1 MDTAALKVEIEAFL
15 AAHHVM
21 TLATV
26 DDDGVP
32 HAASVMYA
40 VDGLA
45 MYWMS
50 KPDTRHS
57 QHIERR
63 SRVTVTVAPD
73 YADFRMIR
81 GLQIE
86 GAAKRL
92 ADETELARARE
103 QMISR
108 YVFLRELATGPAA
121 LRAAIERAGF
131 YCLAPARITLIDN
144 TKGFGHKASLEVSDT
159 GSISN
164 IEQASGGSSPVPETG
179 AASNHAPKSNYAAAV
194 AAADQEILGIIGKS
208 LLEDFR
214 RLPRKMSEGLSRN
227 DHELVELSVHTM
239 KGFLGYFGETRALE
253 LAEQAHALAMAGR
266 FAEIPSLLPDIETQM
281 AAVRDAL
288 ARHLAPDR
296 YSPRA

>member
-1 MDTAALKVEIEAFL
+1 MDIVALKAEIEAFL

-26 DDDGVP
+26 GDDGVP

-45 MYWMS
+45 LYWMS

-63 SRVTVTVAPD
+63 PRVTVTVAPD
-73 YADFRMIR
+73 YTDFRMIR

-86 GAAKRL
+86 GAARRL
-92 ADETELARARE
+92 AGEVELARARE
-103 QMISR
+103 RMIAR
-108 YVFLRELATGPAA
+108 YAFLRELATGPAA
-121 LRAAIERAGF
+121 LRAAIEKAGF

-144 TKGFGHKASLEVSDT
+144 TKGFGHKSSFEVSGA

-164 IEQASGGSSPVPETG
+164 NESMSDGSNLVSETVGSSNRATE
-179 AASNHAPKSNYAAAV
+179 SNYPAAV
-194 AAADQEILGIIGKS
+194 AEADQEILGIIGKS

-214 RLPRKMSEGLSRN
+214 RLPREMFEGLSRN
-227 DHELVELSVHTM
+227 DHELVELAVHTM
-239 KGFLGYFGETRALE
+239 KGFLGYFGDTRALE
-253 LAEQAHALAMAGR
+253 LTEQAHALAMAGR
-266 FAEIPSLLPDIETQM
+266 FAEISPLMPDIETQI

-288 ARHLAPDR
+288 AKHLE
-296 YSPRA
+296 S